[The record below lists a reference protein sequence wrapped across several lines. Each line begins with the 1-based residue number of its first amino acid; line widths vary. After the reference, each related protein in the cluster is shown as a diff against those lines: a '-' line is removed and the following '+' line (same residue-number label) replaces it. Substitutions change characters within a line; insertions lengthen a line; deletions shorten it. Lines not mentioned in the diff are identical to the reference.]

1 MTTENG
7 TDLEA
12 EGGKGTAMPFPL
24 VTLDDFHAVNFQA
37 VAATTD
43 SANCAVLARL
53 YGEAAHNARAVARE
67 AEARVFSVLN
77 SVCGQHFKPG
87 DPAEPFGPMWVT
99 GGQRSAIPQDFKGE
113 QAAVFQNLLP
123 EIAHPG
129 LRARLAEMVWLN
141 DRKAHEAAR
150 VAIMAYCEAANALLD
165 GRLKDQFPDHGPAS
179 MEQLCLVER
188 ALQIARMIGKRG
200 QLPDQLTE
208 TAIRLYK
215 DAKATMEPVPFARIA
230 EQLLRF
236 RVVEASVI
244 AGDAETVAKG
254 STRGATNPL
263 AVKHVWD
270 CAAHARELA
279 GDTEAARE
287 CRLKGIDQTIAMRGH
302 VSGAA
307 AEAHWLRTAIAEL
320 RGIPGTQDQREEL
333 RIEMRRLQERSV
345 DEVGSFQIPLD
356 LEEMRAG
363 VTKIFGDFT
372 LPMALGHFA
381 NLAQSRTIEELKQE
395 AKGGIKDAPLFAM
408 MGGVHYD
415 GEGKI
420 TAETEGAP
428 TEGEPSEDWYKIR
441 IAHNLR
447 FCRHVTVAGKIDP
460 GREAITT
467 NFQLSEV
474 NFRAIAAF
482 SPFIPATHRR
492 TFALGFARL
501 MQGDFLSA
509 AHLLIPQLENSVRY
523 VLHSSSKDS
532 SKIMPDMLQ
541 EDRPLSALIDQFRPE
556 LEGIFSAPIILEIEL
571 LFTHNSGPALRHDFA
586 HGKIP
591 DGACYDID
599 VIYACWFIYRLACI
613 PLFGIWDKQL
623 AAAIEADSF

>member
-1 MTTENG
+1 VT
-7 TDLEA
+7 LS
-12 EGGKGTAMPFPL
+12 L
-24 VTLDDFHAVNFQA
+24 VTLDDFHAVDFQA
-37 VAATTD
+37 VAATT
-43 SANCAVLARL
+43 NCAECRVLARL
-53 YGEAAHNARAVARE
+53 YGEATHNARARAQER
-67 AEARVFSVLN
+67 EARVFSILN
-77 SVCGQHFKPG
+77 AVCGQHFKPG

-99 GGQRSAIPQDFKGE
+99 GGERTAIPQDFKGG
-113 QAAVFQNLLP
+113 QAAVFESLLP
-123 EIAHPG
+123 EIVHPG

-150 VAIMAYCEAANALLD
+150 VAIGAYCEATNGLLD
-165 GRLKDQFPDHGPAS
+165 GSLKDEFPDLGPAS
-179 MEQLCLVER
+179 MERLRLVER
-188 ALQIARMIGKRG
+188 ALQIAGIIGKRG

-208 TAIRLYK
+208 TAMRLCEN
-215 DAKATMEPVPFARIA
+215 AKATLEPVPFARIA

-236 RVVEASVI
+236 RVVDASVI
-244 AGDAETVAKG
+244 AGDGEMVALG
-254 STRGATNPL
+254 SPRATTNPM
-263 AVKHVWD
+263 AVKHAWD
-270 CAAHARELA
+270 CAAHAHEVA
-279 GDTEAARE
+279 GAADAARA
-287 CRLKGIDQTIAMRGH
+287 CRLKSVDQTIAMRGH

-307 AEAHWLRTAIAEL
+307 AEAHWVRTAIAEL
-320 RGIPGTQDQREEL
+320 RSIPGTQDQREEL

-363 VTKIFGDFT
+363 VTKIFGDFS

-381 NLAQSRTIEELKQE
+381 NLAHSRTIEDLKQE
-395 AKGGIKDAPLFAM
+395 ATSEIEEGFIGAM
-408 MGGVHYD
+408 MGGVHSD
-415 GEGKI
+415 AEGKI

-428 TEGEPSEDWYKIR
+428 SHGEPSEDWYKAT
-441 IAHNLR
+441 IARNLR
-447 FCRHVTVAGKIDP
+447 LHRHVTVAGKIDP
-460 GREAITT
+460 SREAITT
-467 NFQLSEV
+467 NFQLSEA
-474 NFRAIAAF
+474 NFRAIVTH

-509 AHLLIPQLENSVRY
+509 AYLLIPQLENSVRY
-523 VLHSSSKDS
+523 VLHSSDKDS
-532 SKIMPDMLQ
+532 SKILPDMLQ
-541 EDRPLSALIDQFRPE
+541 EDRPLSALIDQFRSE

-586 HGKIP
+586 HGKVS
-591 DGACYDID
+591 DGACFDVD